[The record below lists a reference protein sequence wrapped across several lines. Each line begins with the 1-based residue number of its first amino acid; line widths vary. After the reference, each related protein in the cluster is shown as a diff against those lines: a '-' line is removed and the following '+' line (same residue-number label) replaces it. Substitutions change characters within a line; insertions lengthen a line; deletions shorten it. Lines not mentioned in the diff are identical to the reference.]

1 MFIIQL
7 RKLREES
14 LAREIFEE
22 QKNHDWPGL
31 AQEVSRICQD
41 IGLEDVNIA
50 NPSRPDTQQR

>member
-1 MFIIQL
+1 MFVIQL

-22 QKNHDWPGL
+22 QRNQDWPGL
-31 AQEVSRICQD
+31 AQEVSKICQD